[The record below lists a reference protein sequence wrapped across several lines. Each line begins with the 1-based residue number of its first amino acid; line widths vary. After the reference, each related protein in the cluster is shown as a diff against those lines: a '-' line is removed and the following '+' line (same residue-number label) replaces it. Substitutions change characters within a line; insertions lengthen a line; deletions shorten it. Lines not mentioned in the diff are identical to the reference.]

1 MPLPARFRV
10 PESVLSRIVGTE
22 TILFD
27 TQSSSY
33 YSLNE
38 VGGRFWTL
46 VQEQK
51 ETSEILST
59 LTGEFEVDRSR
70 LEADIA
76 SLTTQLQAL
85 GLLDK
90 IEEAA

>member
-1 MPLPARFRV
+1 MSLPPRFRIRD
-10 PESVLSRIVGTE
+10 SVLSRIVGTE

-51 ETSEILST
+51 ETREILST
-59 LTGEFEVDRSR
+59 LIDEFEVDRSR

-76 SLTTQLQAL
+76 SLANQLQTL
-85 GLLDK
+85 GLIEK
-90 IEEAA
+90 IPEAA

>member
-1 MPLPARFRV
+1 MSLPPRFRIR
-10 PESVLSRIVGTE
+10 ESVLSRIVGTE
-22 TILFD
+22 TIIFD
-27 TQSSSY
+27 TRSSSY

-51 ETSEILST
+51 ETGEILFM
-59 LTGEFEVDRSR
+59 LIDEFEVDRSR
-70 LEADIA
+70 LEGDIA
-76 SLTTQLQAL
+76 SLTTQLQSL
-85 GLLDK
+85 GLLEK